1 MKYDLAVIGSG
12 PAGQKA
18 ALAGAQYGLKTVII
32 DRRERKVGGV
42 SLHAGTIPSKT
53 LREAVLYVTDTGQQ
67 RIYGEERNTESVTID
82 RLVSRVDSVLS
93 HELDILEKQFKEKGV
108 DVVYGQASFIN
119 EKTLEIRNHM
129 HRKTGEIEADKILI
143 ATGSVPR
150 HPVQVPFDYLRIFD
164 SNFIFSSKSR
174 LSKLPE
180 SMIVYGAGVIGLEYA
195 TMFAAMGVKVWLA
208 DKYDSI
214 LPFIDSELVDLLTTY
229 LKDMGITFLLGERY
243 DRIGIDGNGKAEIVL
258 SEHGS
263 ISADVLLFS
272 KGREPCVEPLN
283 LKNAG
288 VKLNEN
294 GYIDVDCCFRTA
306 TPNIMACG
314 DVIGFPCLA
323 SASAEQ
329 GRRAIF
335 FSVKGEQDSCR
346 QLIYPM
352 AIYTIPEISSFGMR
366 EEEVKARNIPYGVA
380 KASFSEVARATISG
394 DDRGLLKMIYHKET
408 CELLGIHLIGNQSS
422 EILHI
427 GQVAMEAGIKLSFF
441 AENVFNY
448 PTWAEAYRTAAV
460 NALT

>member
-18 ALAGAQYGLKTVII
+18 ALAGAQNGLKTVVI

-67 RIYGEERNTESVTID
+67 RIYGEERSRDEITID
-82 RLVSRVDSVLS
+82 KLISRVDSVLS
-93 HELDILEKQFKEKGV
+93 HELDILENQFKDKGV
-108 DVVYGQASFIN
+108 EVVYGQASF
-119 EKTLEIRNHM
+119 KDSHTLEIRNHM
-129 HRKTGEIEADKILI
+129 HRKTGEIEADRILI

-150 HPVQVPFDYLRIFD
+150 HPLQVPFDFLRIFD

-174 LSKLPE
+174 LNKLPE

-208 DKYDSI
+208 DKYETL
-214 LPFIDSELVDLLTTY
+214 LPFIDNEIIDLLISY
-229 LKDMGITFLLGERY
+229 LKDMGITFLMGERY
-243 DRIGIDGNGKAEIVL
+243 NRIGIDENGKAQIEL
-258 SEHGS
+258 SESGN

-272 KGREPCVEPLN
+272 KGRKPCVEPLE
-283 LKNAG
+283 LEKAG

-306 TPNIMACG
+306 TPHIMACG

-329 GRRAIF
+329 GRRAI
-335 FSVKGEQDSCR
+335 SYAVKGEEDSCR

-352 AIYTIPEISSFGMR
+352 AIYTIPEISSFGLR
-366 EEEVKARNIPYGVA
+366 EEEVVAKGIPYGVA

-394 DDRGLLKMIYHKET
+394 DDRGLLKMIYHKDT
-408 CELLGIHLIGNQSS
+408 LELLGIHLIGHQSS

-427 GQVAMEAGIKLSFF
+427 GQVAMEAGIKLNFF